1 MDIKVHR
8 GLEQIGGCITE
19 ISTATSRVFI
29 DFGQNLPGHGEPTT
43 PEQDKLMVENIFASN
58 AKSHEA
64 VFYTHAH
71 EDHVGLFEYI
81 PSCVPQY
88 MSDGTKELLLI
99 KYKTLKE
106 GVDLCLERLQNDTNA
121 TKEQIDKVVVRKS
134 KAENKIKLIT
144 KMNAWGRTS
153 PRKKPCPISI
163 GDITITPFFNC
174 HSIYDSHMFL
184 IEADGKRIWHTG
196 DYRAHGYMGKGL
208 FPTLKKYATNIDVLI
223 TEGTMLNRNDHCIH
237 EYTVSEKMAHVMK
250 SFKYVFVLASS
261 TDIERLASIKNAAS
275 EAKKNMFVCSKFL
288 ATIMKFFSERESEQ
302 SHGLFNFSPRML
314 RLNGLERIK
323 KKGFVLIAGT
333 SQISRVK
340 ELIKEL
346 PIEETLLI
354 YSSWEGYYTIPE
366 QIAANPNYKKFRE
379 LFFNVVDIHTSGHA
393 DKTTI
398 RKVIDVVKPQETV
411 FIHKEKGALDNLD
424 NLVPYR
430 K

>member
-1 MDIKVHR
+1 
-8 GLEQIGGCITE
+8 
-19 ISTATSRVFI
+19 
-29 DFGQNLPGHGEPTT
+29 
-43 PEQDKLMVENIFASN
+43 
-58 AKSHEA
+58 
-64 VFYTHAH
+64 
-71 EDHVGLFEYI
+71 
-81 PSCVPQY
+81 
-88 MSDGTKELLLI
+88 
-99 KYKTLKE
+99 
-106 GVDLCLERLQNDTNA
+106 
-121 TKEQIDKVVVRKS
+121 
-134 KAENKIKLIT
+134 
-144 KMNAWGRTS
+144 
-153 PRKKPCPISI
+153 
-163 GDITITPFFNC
+163 
-174 HSIYDSHMFL
+174 MFL

-208 FPTLKKYATNIDVLI
+208 FPTLRKYATNIDILI

-288 ATIMKFFSERESEQ
+288 ATTMKFFSERESEQ

-323 KKGFVLIAGT
+323 KKGFVLIAGA

-398 RKVIDVVKPQETV
+398 RKVIDIVKPQETV